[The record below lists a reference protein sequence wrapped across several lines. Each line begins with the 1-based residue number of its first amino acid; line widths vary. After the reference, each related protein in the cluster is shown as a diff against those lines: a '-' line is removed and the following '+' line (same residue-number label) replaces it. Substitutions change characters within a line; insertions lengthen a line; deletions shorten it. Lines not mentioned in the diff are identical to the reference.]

1 MSQGIDALKLQ
12 FRKLTLADDTAYF
25 DCCNS
30 DLNEYI
36 WYQAKD
42 QQLEG
47 AAVTYLAYY
56 DSRLVGFDSL
66 TMSSISIDYVTKK
79 QLPSVTYP
87 QFPALMIGRLATDY
101 EYQRQGVGKTL
112 CEFAIAKAVEYRET
126 IGCQFV
132 ILNAKPN
139 SISFYQKIG
148 FEMGLAQPAWRKNPF
163 MYFKLPSTL
172 VTGVTGFAVS

>member
-1 MSQGIDALKLQ
+1 LSQGIDASELQ

-25 DCCNS
+25 DCCDAS
-30 DLNEYI
+30 LNEYI
-36 WYQAKD
+36 WYQAID

-56 DSRLVGFDSL
+56 EKLLVGFVSL
-66 TMSSISIDYVTKK
+66 TMSSISIGYVTKMH
-79 QLPSVTYP
+79 LPRRTYP

-101 EYQRQGVGKTL
+101 EYQHQGVGKSL

-139 SISFYQKIG
+139 SILFYQKIG
-148 FEMGLAQPAWRKNPF
+148 FEMCPAQPKSRRNPF
-163 MYFKLPSTL
+163 VYFKLPS
-172 VTGVTGFAVS
+172 

>member
-1 MSQGIDALKLQ
+1 MIQGIDASKLQ

-25 DCCNS
+25 DCC
-30 DLNEYI
+30 DAGLNEYI
-36 WYQAKD
+36 WYQAIR

-47 AAVTYLAYY
+47 AAITYLAYY
-56 DSRLVGFDSL
+56 DSLPVGFVSL

-79 QLPSVTYP
+79 HLPSRTYP

-101 EYQRQGVGKTL
+101 EYQHQGVGKGL

-139 SISFYQKIG
+139 SIPFYQKIG
-148 FEMGLAQPAWRKNPF
+148 FEICLAQPASRKNPF
-163 MYFKLPSTL
+163 MYFKLP
-172 VTGVTGFAVS
+172 